1 MNHSA
6 PHIKQ
11 VKHISRHLSLNKGI
25 ATLSILFLGLL
36 VALIMIVPQP
46 AEFLTH
52 PVNQL
57 RQVYYQAAIIPDVLT
72 DWGYQYTSFFQIP
85 ADKIAASLRNE
96 DSKVWPIQP
105 TVAISGVLR
114 VSPDNP
120 RYFEDTAGN
129 LVYLTGSHTWA
140 NFQDNGGSD
149 PPPTFDY
156 ETYLNFLAA
165 HNHNFFR
172 LWSWEES
179 RWTTETSDDDY
190 WFNPS
195 PPYKRT
201 GPALALD
208 GKPQF
213 DLDQFEQ
220 AYFDRLRTRV
230 QAAGQR
236 GFYVSIMLFNGW
248 SVADSKGGVTFNNPW
263 KGHPFNINNNINSLD
278 GDPNRDN
285 SGTEIHT
292 LDVPAI
298 TAIQEAYVRKVIDT
312 VNDLDNV
319 LYEISNE
326 SDPSSHD
333 WQYQMINFVK
343 AYEATKPKQHPV
355 GMTVTFW
362 GGNNAV
368 LLNSPADWISP
379 NGNLHDPEVADGRKV
394 ILHDTDHLCGICGDR
409 AWVWMSFTRGNNPI
423 FMDGYDG
430 AGYGVGG
437 AGFDYDDPNWV
448 SLRRNLG
455 YTRNY
460 ANRINLK
467 AMTPHGDLASSGY
480 CLANPTGTS
489 AEFLVYLPQGGEA
502 SVDLSAAVGTF
513 SVEWFDPEKGNTTKG
528 NAVNGGAVETLT
540 APFDGDAV
548 LYIYP
553 TTPVSLSTRMAT
565 PRPSTPSS

>member
-1 MNHSA
+1 
-6 PHIKQ
+6 
-11 VKHISRHLSLNKGI
+11 
-25 ATLSILFLGLL
+25 
-36 VALIMIVPQP
+36 MIVPQP

-179 RWTTETSDDDY
+179 RWTTETSDDEY

-220 AYFDRLRTRV
+220 AYFDRLRT
-230 QAAGQR
+230 
-236 GFYVSIMLFNGW
+236 
-248 SVADSKGGVTFNNPW
+248 
-263 KGHPFNINNNINSLD
+263 
-278 GDPNRDN
+278 
-285 SGTEIHT
+285 
-292 LDVPAI
+292 
-298 TAIQEAYVRKVIDT
+298 
-312 VNDLDNV
+312 
-319 LYEISNE
+319 
-326 SDPSSHD
+326 
-333 WQYQMINFVK
+333 
-343 AYEATKPKQHPV
+343 
-355 GMTVTFW
+355 
-362 GGNNAV
+362 
-368 LLNSPADWISP
+368 
-379 NGNLHDPEVADGRKV
+379 
-394 ILHDTDHLCGICGDR
+394 
-409 AWVWMSFTRGNNPI
+409 
-423 FMDGYDG
+423 
-430 AGYGVGG
+430 
-437 AGFDYDDPNWV
+437 
-448 SLRRNLG
+448 
-455 YTRNY
+455 
-460 ANRINLK
+460 
-467 AMTPHGDLASSGY
+467 
-480 CLANPTGTS
+480 
-489 AEFLVYLPQGGEA
+489 
-502 SVDLSAAVGTF
+502 
-513 SVEWFDPEKGNTTKG
+513 
-528 NAVNGGAVETLT
+528 
-540 APFDGDAV
+540 
-548 LYIYP
+548 
-553 TTPVSLSTRMAT
+553 
-565 PRPSTPSS
+565 